1 MSDDSISHANEDETA
16 GVAVVQRLYEA
27 FERRDSF
34 AALAGMAP
42 QIVWNEAENFIYSD
56 RNPYGIPAEVAE
68 GVFGGLASEWS
79 DYQATT
85 TEIFAAGDA
94 VAAIG
99 RSTGAHLRTGKSLDA
114 QFVHIWRLRGDR
126 IVGFQQ
132 FTDTLQF
139 WRVTH
144 V

>member
-1 MSDDSISHANEDETA
+1 MRQKTSNC
-16 GVAVVQRLYEA
+16 
-27 FERRDSF
+27 
-34 AALAGMAP
+34 
-42 QIVWNEAENFIYSD
+42 
-56 RNPYGIPAEVAE
+56 NPYRTPPEVGE
-68 GVFGGLASEWS
+68 GVFGRLASEWS
-79 DYQATT
+79 DYQATA

-94 VAAIG
+94 VVAIG

-114 QFVHIWRLRGDR
+114 QFVHIWRLQGDR

-139 WRVTH
+139 WRVTR